1 MVRAVHLDDS
11 QQITEV
17 AKHPGNGTFKAAKT
31 GFEGKEEQI
40 GKAVQMALKTMANS
54 AGYQHEMNDALVK
67 ARLHAM
73 QFAKDQGLM
82 AEYVAHD
89 IKTMQPINSRV
100 AQIIKKSGDK
110 ESALVGLTERTAC
123 HYQLVLETESE
134 PGKRRWKSPWGHV
147 LAPCKRLDMFDLTEQ
162 EIHEDWFVPR
172 IMGFAKDMG
181 VAVKVSEWNDE
192 GIVELELV
200 D

>member
-17 AKHPGNGTFKAAKT
+17 AKHPGTGTFKAAKT
-31 GFEGKEEQI
+31 GFEGQEVQI
-40 GKAVQMALKTMANS
+40 GKAVQLALKTMANS

-67 ARLHAM
+67 ARLQAM

-82 AEYVAHD
+82 EEYVAHD
-89 IKTMQPINSRV
+89 IKTMAPINTRV

-123 HYQLVLETESE
+123 HYHLVLETEAE
-134 PGKRRWKSPWGHV
+134 PGMRRWKSPWGHV
-147 LAPCKRLDMFDLTEQ
+147 LKACKRLNMFDLTEQ
-162 EIHEDWFVPR
+162 EIHETWFVPR
-172 IMGFAKDMG
+172 TLGYAKDMG
-181 VAVKVSEWNDE
+181 VNIKISEWNDD
-192 GIVELELV
+192 GIIEISLA